1 MALVMLK
8 IAGDLTKLEKPG
20 ADAIG
25 TDSTREEGL
34 RS

>member
-1 MALVMLK
+1 MLK

-20 ADAIG
+20 EDAIG
-25 TDSTREEGL
+25 TDSTREGL